1 MDATEKQVNQPV
13 SKFRAR
19 DFLLKIEGFDSVINS
34 QVSTKK
40 QKAEQLKLFDDLKM
54 VEESEQDIDIADLDD
69 ALLDISYS

>member
-1 MDATEKQVNQPV
+1 MDATEKQINQPA
-13 SKFRAR
+13 SKFRPR